1 MGTGR
6 FRHVALGDV
15 GSTNDEVRHRL
26 DLLDAGP
33 LVITAE
39 RQVKGRGRRGRE
51 WVSPAGNLYASF
63 AYCPNVP
70 LMRFAELSF
79 VVAVAVAEMA
89 EALAGEHASIR
100 CKWPNDV
107 LADGAKLSGIL
118 LETARSTAGRDAVIM
133 GIGINV
139 ASAPTDTPYGAVA
152 LGQLDP
158 AITVERVLAM
168 LSMRLT
174 AWTETWETQGFAHV
188 RSAWLAVADG
198 LGKPVVA
205 RLADGEL
212 HGRFDGLDVDGALLL
227 RQDDDTIRRVTAG
240 DVFRPTHR
248 QD

>member
-1 MGTGR
+1 MDTGR
-6 FRHVALGDV
+6 FCHVALGDV
-15 GSTNDEVRHRL
+15 GSTNDEVRTRL
-26 DLLDAGP
+26 DQLDIGP

-51 WVSPAGNLYASF
+51 WVSPVGNLYASF
-63 AYCPNVP
+63 AFCPDVP

-89 EALAGEHASIR
+89 EALVGTRATIR

-118 LETARSTAGRDAVIM
+118 LETARSAAGRDAVIM

-139 ASAPTDTPYGAVA
+139 ASAPTDTPYGAAA
-152 LGQLDP
+152 LGLLD
-158 AITVERVLAM
+158 AEVTVERVLAM
-168 LSMRLT
+168 LSTRLT

-188 RSAWLAVADG
+188 RNAWLAIADG
-198 LGKPVVA
+198 LGAPIVA

-227 RQDDDTIRRVTAG
+227 RQDDDTIRRITAG
-240 DVFRPTHR
+240 DVFRPSGR
-248 QD
+248 

>member
-1 MGTGR
+1 MDTGR

-15 GSTNDEVRHRL
+15 GSTNDEVRDRL
-26 DLLDAGP
+26 PLLDQGA

-39 RQVKGRGRRGRE
+39 RQLKGRGRRGRE

-63 AYCPNVP
+63 AYCPGVP

-79 VVAVAVAEMA
+79 VVAVAVTEMA
-89 EALAGEHASIR
+89 QALVGTRAEVR

-118 LETARSTAGRDAVIM
+118 LETARSAAGHDAVIM

-139 ASAPTDTPYGAVA
+139 ASAPTDMPYRAAA
-152 LGQLDP
+152 LALLDP
-158 AITVERVLAM
+158 TVTVDRVLAM
-168 LSMRLT
+168 LSQRLT
-174 AWTETWETQGFAHV
+174 VWTETWETQGFAPV

-248 QD
+248 